1 MLFWIGFIV
10 MVLNEGFV
18 IMRHVHPWFAR
29 KREAL
34 MAKYG
39 SNWKRFHAALDYV
52 WIGGVTLGIA
62 VDIANW
68 KLYFTVLMTFW
79 TVVGVCVY
87 LPLLV
92 KKLRKKKVKVENEDV
107 HLHSDGIYPYN
118 EIKKVH
124 DEVERKKKNK
134 NKQLDEDAIRKAG
147 W

>member
-29 KREAL
+29 KRESL

-52 WIGGVTLGIA
+52 WIGGVSIGIL
-62 VDIANW
+62 VDFENW
-68 KLYFTVLMTFW
+68 KLYGTVLLVFW
-79 TVVGVCVY
+79 SIVGIFVY

-92 KKLRKKKVKVENEDV
+92 KKLTKKKVEVEDEV
-107 HLHSDGIYPYN
+107 HLHSDSVYPYKEMHEARN
-118 EIKKVH
+118 EVKR
-124 DEVERKKKNK
+124 EKKNN

>member
-1 MLFWIGFIV
+1 

-39 SNWKRFHAALDYV
+39 SKWKRFHAALDYV
-52 WIGGVTLGIA
+52 WIGGVTLGVAI
-62 VDIANW
+62 DIDNW
-68 KLYFTVLMTFW
+68 KLYATVLATFW
-79 TVVGVCVY
+79 TVVAVFVY

-92 KKLRKKKVKVENEDV
+92 KKLTKKQVKVKDEDV
-107 HLHSDGIYPYN
+107 HLHSDSGYS
-118 EIKKVH
+118 EEHIKQMQDPRHNQWGVH
-124 DEVERKKKNK
+124 GEPKRQTKK
-134 NKQLDEDAIRKAG
+134 KQLDEDAIRKAG